1 MGGNI
6 QTAFMNRKLVIRTAV
21 RLCQHVLSTRRNG
34 LLNSLTRDGL
44 SSLVYETRSRR
55 SGAKRKKKIAI
66 A

>member
-21 RLCQHVLSTRRNG
+21 RLCQHVLS
-34 LLNSLTRDGL
+34 
-44 SSLVYETRSRR
+44 SLVYETRSRR